1 MEKKNKFEFY
11 FSVFIVSFIFG
22 LVVIF
27 VFMPPKDIYVKYPN
41 PINSDKIV
49 YTNSDNKNEC
59 YKVKME
65 EVECK
70 GNEEI
75 NPYIK

>member
-1 MEKKNKFEFY
+1 MEKKVKFEFY
-11 FSVFIVSFIFG
+11 FSVFIISFIVG
-22 LVVIF
+22 LIVIF
-27 VFMPPKDIYVKYPN
+27 VFIPPQEIYIKYPN
-41 PINSDKIV
+41 PINSQKIV
-49 YTNSDNKNEC
+49 YTNNDNEC
-59 YKVKME
+59 YKVKMD